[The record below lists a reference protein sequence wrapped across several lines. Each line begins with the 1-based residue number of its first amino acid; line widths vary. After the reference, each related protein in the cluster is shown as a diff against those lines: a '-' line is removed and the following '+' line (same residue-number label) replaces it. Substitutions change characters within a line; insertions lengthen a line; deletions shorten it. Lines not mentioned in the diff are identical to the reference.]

1 MSEQGR
7 LARRNV
13 RVPPWEADARLRRV
27 ASSVAMTCRD
37 GHGRAP
43 LAGVVPDVPV
53 RGRHSMYALMTG
65 TVRARRSRHGDTHRW
80 ALLWA
85 ASHQAGHTTSGPA
98 SSFRHDCR

>member
-1 MSEQGR
+1 
-7 LARRNV
+7 
-13 RVPPWEADARLRRV
+13 
-27 ASSVAMTCRD
+27 
-37 GHGRAP
+37 
-43 LAGVVPDVPV
+43 
-53 RGRHSMYALMTG
+53 MYALMTG